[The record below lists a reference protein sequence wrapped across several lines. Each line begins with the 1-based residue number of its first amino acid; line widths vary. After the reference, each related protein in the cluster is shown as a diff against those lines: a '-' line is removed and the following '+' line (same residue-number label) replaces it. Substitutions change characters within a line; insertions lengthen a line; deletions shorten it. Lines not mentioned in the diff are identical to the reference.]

1 MGFLLSVRKEMLK
14 KPMLSRRMCFVKHFN
29 ASEYG
34 SSVEAENHAVPFLQQ
49 FFIYL
54 FGMFF

>member
-1 MGFLLSVRKEMLK
+1 MLK
-14 KPMLSRRMCFVKHFN
+14 KPTLSRRMCFVKHFN

-34 SSVEAENHAVPFLQQ
+34 NSVEAENHAVPFLQQ